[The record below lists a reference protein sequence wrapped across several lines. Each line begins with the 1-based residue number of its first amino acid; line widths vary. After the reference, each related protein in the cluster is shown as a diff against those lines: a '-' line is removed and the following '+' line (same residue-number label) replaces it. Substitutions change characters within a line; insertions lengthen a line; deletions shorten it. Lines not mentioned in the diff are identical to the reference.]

1 MWMDIFDRAIT
12 LPNLHIQSKRKIQIF
27 ILDNMESLQHKKNK
41 NIETCWENI
50 KNKYVRCDGVRELLF
65 ILRPLNMLNH

>member
-27 ILDNMESLQHKKNK
+27 ILDNMESLQHKK
-41 NIETCWENI
+41 T
-50 KNKYVRCDGVRELLF
+50 KNKKQKQK
-65 ILRPLNMLNH
+65 H